1 MTIAAQASI
10 SDLLADVRRLK
21 AARNNHRAAC
31 SGLTRHTV
39 KVYAQRYSVAA
50 SGAANASIAD
60 LLADV
65 RRLKAAGDSI
75 RAVRSRP
82 VTVVL

>member
-1 MTIAAQASI
+1 MTQ
-10 SDLLADVRRLK
+10 
-21 AARNNHRAAC
+21 
-31 SGLTRHTV
+31 HTV
-39 KVYAQRYSVAA
+39 NVYAQIYSVAA

-82 VTVVL
+82 ATAASQGRAVAAHPRTDPSGKQF